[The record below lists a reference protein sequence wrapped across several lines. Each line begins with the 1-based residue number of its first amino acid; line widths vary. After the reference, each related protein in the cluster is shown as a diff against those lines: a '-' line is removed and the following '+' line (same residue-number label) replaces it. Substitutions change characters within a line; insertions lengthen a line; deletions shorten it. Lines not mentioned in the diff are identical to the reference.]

1 LDETFLANLDLGQA
15 TSILNYNLKFACQ
28 MARIKYYRFPK
39 PLPDADD
46 VEGLGEY
53 WLRYYNTGGK
63 WGKGK
68 GSIDKWMEAQKL
80 LK

>member
-1 LDETFLANLDLGQA
+1 MTFFIFANDIG
-15 TSILNYNLKFACQ
+15 
-28 MARIKYYRFPK
+28 
-39 PLPDADD
+39 
-46 VEGLGEY
+46 GLGEY